1 MKGIKEIEPCKNDLK
16 CLRILLVG
24 PCGSGKS
31 SFINSVNNAF
41 KGRITSNALSDSIGK
56 TSFTVQVSL

>member
-1 MKGIKEIEPCKNDLK
+1 MKGIKEIEPCKKDLK

-31 SFINSVNNAF
+31 SFINSVNNAL
-41 KGRITSNALSDSIGK
+41 KGRITSNALSDSIGNA
-56 TSFTVQVSL
+56 SFTVQVSL